1 MKTIN
6 DDMEMKSS
14 TKTQSSCS
22 LWIELLHQQME
33 SQEEIRKL
41 VLLQVD
47 AALDSLAGSYSW
59 DEAYIFGSLI
69 KEGKF
74 SNRSDVDIAVKGLNK
89 FEYFSFIGD
98 ISAFLGRG
106 VDVIRLEDCHF
117 RNSIISGGIKW
128 SSKKSSPSS

>member
-1 MKTIN
+1 
-6 DDMEMKSS
+6 
-14 TKTQSSCS
+14 
-22 LWIELLHQQME
+22 ME
-33 SQEEIRKL
+33 SREEIRKQ

-47 AALDSLAGSYSW
+47 AALDTLAGSYSW
-59 DEAYIFGSLI
+59 DEAYIFGSLV

-117 RNSIISGGIKW
+117 SNSIISGGIKC
-128 SSKKSSPSS
+128 SLKKSSPSS